1 MPRLDVRGI
10 NGPAMDWSGWDLEAN
25 GGVVL
30 LQVRENRGFVGLRM
44 FRQQAPTDTQQL
56 LEYPMAL
63 PRLIAAL
70 LTAVFLVAGCTSG
83 TASPAPSSGG
93 ASGAAGVTVGTGS
106 SATLG
111 TYLTGPNGMALY
123 THAGDS
129 ATSSTCTGGCATA
142 WPPLATTGQP
152 TAGSEVTGQLG
163 TLTRADGTTQV
174 TYGGLPLYYWQGDAK
189 AGDVTGNG
197 VNGFS
202 LATVGGAG
210 PLPNASGAAPAPT
223 SSGSSGY

>member
-1 MPRLDVRGI
+1 VPRLDVRGI
-10 NGPAMDWSGWDLEAN
+10 TGPATDSSGWDLEAS

-30 LQVRENRGFVGLRM
+30 LQVPENRGFVGLRM
-44 FRQQAPTDTQQL
+44 CRQYAPTDTQQL

-70 LTAVFLVAGCTSG
+70 VTAVFLVAGCTSG

-93 ASGAAGVTVGTGS
+93 ASGAAGVTVGTS
-106 SATLG
+106 SSSLG

-123 THAGDS
+123 TQAGDS
-129 ATSSTCTGGCATA
+129 ATSSTCTGGCASA

-152 TAGSEVTGQLG
+152 TAGSGVTGQLG

-210 PLPNASGAAPAPT
+210 SLPSASGAAPAA
-223 SSGSSGY
+223 SSSATSGY